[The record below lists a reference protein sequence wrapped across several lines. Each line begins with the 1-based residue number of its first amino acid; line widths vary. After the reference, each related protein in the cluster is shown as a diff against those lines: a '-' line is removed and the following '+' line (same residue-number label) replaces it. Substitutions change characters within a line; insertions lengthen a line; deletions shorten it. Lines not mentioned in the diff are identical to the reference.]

1 MAKKKTA
8 QPVVAPVAE
17 PVAAQSSATNTPP
30 PLSFSLFELTQH
42 LRRVVS
48 FNMREPLW
56 IRAEISDVSNS
67 KGSYYLSLVER
78 DAYQIKARAEAVAWA
93 SVVAKLREK
102 FKPTRPSQVFQAGQQ
117 LLLQVEATY
126 HEYYG
131 FKLVIHDV
139 DLAYTIGELEQQ
151 RAQTWLKI
159 QTDGLDKPNKLLA
172 LPALPQR
179 VAVISSSKAAGY
191 QDFVEQ
197 LHKNPHGY
205 AFETT
210 IFENTMQGVSVE
222 KELRGNMQKIAAYA
236 DDFDVVVIVRGGGA
250 KLDLAWFDAYDVC
263 LSISKCPLP
272 VLTGIGHEIDESLAD
287 KVAFQPLKTPT
298 AVAEFLINQFL
309 QADKKIQ
316 AVEQQAAQLTARL
329 LQTKTQQLDYLAQ
342 SAAQAKQSALK
353 NREHLL
359 SQLEQRFNYAQPRNT
374 LQRGFVVAFDAQ
386 KRRISHAAQLQAGD
400 EITLLFQ
407 DGKKIVVVV

>member
-8 QPVVAPVAE
+8 PTVEAQ
-17 PVAAQSSATNTPP
+17 PVAAVSTATNTPP
-30 PLSFSLFELTQH
+30 PISFSLFELTQH

-48 FNMREPLW
+48 FNMREPIW

-78 DAYQIKARAEAVAWA
+78 DAYQVKARAEAVAWA
-93 SVVAKLREK
+93 SVVTKLREK

-151 RAQTWLKI
+151 RGQTWEKI
-159 QTDGLDKPNKLLA
+159 QAEGIDKPNKLRI

-179 VAVISSSKAAGY
+179 VAVISSSQAAGY

-205 AFETT
+205 VFETT
-210 IFENTMQGVSVE
+210 IFENAMQGVLVE

-316 AVEQQAAQLTARL
+316 SIQQQAEQITARL
-329 LQTKTQQLDYLAQ
+329 LQAKLQQLDYLAQ
-342 SAAQAKQSALK
+342 SAAQAQQNAIK
-353 NREHLL
+353 NHEHILA
-359 SQLEQRFNYAQPRNT
+359 QLEQRFNYAQPRNT